1 MSDRVLVMRAGA
13 VQAEFSAAE
22 ASDAAVLRA
31 ALGVS

>member
-1 MSDRVLVMRAGA
+1 VLVMRAGA